1 MLGVQVL
8 AQGRLGVKAIGK
20 AFPITDELY
29 YQKMISSDICLAF
42 HGTFVDV
49 EKNER
54 EMTVDTCVKM
64 KNKVSL
70 LKILRVKIMD
80 IYVYFML

>member
-1 MLGVQVL
+1 M
-8 AQGRLGVKAIGK
+8 
-20 AFPITDELY
+20 
-29 YQKMISSDICLAF
+29 
-42 HGTFVDV
+42 DV